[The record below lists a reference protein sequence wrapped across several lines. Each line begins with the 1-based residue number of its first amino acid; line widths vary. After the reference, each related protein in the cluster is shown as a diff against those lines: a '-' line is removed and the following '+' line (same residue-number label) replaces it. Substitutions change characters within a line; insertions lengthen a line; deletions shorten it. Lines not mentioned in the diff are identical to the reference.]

1 MDCERAR
8 AYQPKGKPAKRKMNV
23 LRPRYPADLDHGG
36 LLSNAHAPISF
47 PRLPTLAYA
56 DLKRVSWHR
65 LGTQLFATRCQFLGR
80 AGMSERECSIKIK
93 PRWDREVC
101 VGMGCSGSRIGS
113 ACRTRRVRR
122 RARAD
127 RRLVAASRLQRFASA
142 AARQIIN
149 LPAGSIVGCAL
160 ADAGLLFEASVTQFR
175 LNIPRL
181 FDGTR
186 MAGGRRFMRDRKKR
200 EVAGLNR
207 RAFVVL
213 IPGAA
218 IGFAGCT
225 TRPAQQV
232 YLGPTRQDV
241 TYVTREKPGTIVV
254 DPANHF
260 LYLVEKGG
268 QAVQY
273 QVGVGK
279 EGYGWSGIA
288 TVHDK
293 QEWPDWYPTQD
304 ILDRKPEI
312 RKYMVQ
318 LRSGYGMHGGPENPL
333 GARALYLW
341 QGKVDTLYRIHGTNE
356 PESVGHDV
364 SAGCIR
370 MRNDDVT
377 DLYDRTKVGTKVVV
391 LTGHSV

>member
-1 MDCERAR
+1 
-8 AYQPKGKPAKRKMNV
+8 
-23 LRPRYPADLDHGG
+23 
-36 LLSNAHAPISF
+36 
-47 PRLPTLAYA
+47 
-56 DLKRVSWHR
+56 
-65 LGTQLFATRCQFLGR
+65 
-80 AGMSERECSIKIK
+80 
-93 PRWDREVC
+93 
-101 VGMGCSGSRIGS
+101 
-113 ACRTRRVRR
+113 
-122 RARAD
+122 
-127 RRLVAASRLQRFASA
+127 
-142 AARQIIN
+142 
-149 LPAGSIVGCAL
+149 
-160 ADAGLLFEASVTQFR
+160 
-175 LNIPRL
+175 
-181 FDGTR
+181 
-186 MAGGRRFMRDRKKR
+186 MAGGRRFMRDRKRR

-218 IGFAGCT
+218 IGFAGCA
-225 TRPAQQV
+225 TRPAQQQV

-260 LYLVEKGG
+260 LYLMEKGG

-273 QVGVGK
+273 RVGVGK

-356 PESVGHDV
+356 PESIGHDV